1 MKTTVEC
8 KTMDPKQAS
17 MKRSGQALGWPRQKL
32 IPQGKVLEVL
42 NAGAQIS

>member
-1 MKTTVEC
+1 
-8 KTMDPKQAS
+8 MDPKQAS
-17 MKRSGQALGWPRQKL
+17 TKRSGLALGWPRQKL